1 MSISHPSE
9 SLPSK
14 CQGHTDLSE
23 SILLSIISLK
33 AQDELS
39 VLHWGFAV
47 VSVNGK
53 IVHYSSTSVE
63 DQPMNMKQAFGF
75 RARSEVIMNV
85 LTARVVRH
93 EPSWP

>member
-1 MSISHPSE
+1 MSVSHPSE
-9 SLPSK
+9 SKPRK
-14 CQGHTDLSE
+14 CQGHTNLSK

-47 VSVNGK
+47 ASLNGK
-53 IVHYSSTSVE
+53 IVHYYSSTSLE

-75 RARSEVIMNV
+75 RV
-85 LTARVVRH
+85 
-93 EPSWP
+93 